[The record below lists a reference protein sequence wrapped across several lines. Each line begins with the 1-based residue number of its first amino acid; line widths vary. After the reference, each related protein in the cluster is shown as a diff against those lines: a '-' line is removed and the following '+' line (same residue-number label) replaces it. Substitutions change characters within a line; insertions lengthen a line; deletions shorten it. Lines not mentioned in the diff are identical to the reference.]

1 MSGLRPCEMPDSAER
16 DALARMPNP
25 GGRTGAACGSCSGM
39 HSSTALSLRCVR
51 VSPCEEQTRYDG
63 ARPRS
68 DGLRHVG
75 EASHAEGA
83 RHAGSDSLD
92 CSRTGEAIERRL
104 CEPKGESGVDDRA
117 RQVLDF
123 AVAKERVAEE
133 FYLRWAERSEDDDVK
148 QLLGEL
154 AAEERC
160 HTEKLSH
167 ITPEAL
173 IAEGMASAEFG
184 LVKELPNVPDEQEMT
199 VLDALSVAIRREEE
213 AVTLYERMRG
223 ASTTEEALF
232 AALVEEERRH
242 KHRLELQYALLKS
255 RIDRGRPGY
264 V

>member
-1 MSGLRPCEMPDSAER
+1 
-16 DALARMPNP
+16 
-25 GGRTGAACGSCSGM
+25 
-39 HSSTALSLRCVR
+39 
-51 VSPCEEQTRYDG
+51 
-63 ARPRS
+63 
-68 DGLRHVG
+68 
-75 EASHAEGA
+75 
-83 RHAGSDSLD
+83 
-92 CSRTGEAIERRL
+92 
-104 CEPKGESGVDDRA
+104 VDDRA

-123 AVAKERVAEE
+123 AVAKERAAEA

-154 AAEERC
+154 AAEERS
-160 HTEKLSH
+160 HSEKLSH

-173 IAEGMASAEFG
+173 IGEGTASAEFG
-184 LVKELPNVPDEQEMT
+184 LVKDLPSAPEDEQEMT